1 MKKDY
6 AKLIYKIKEYN
17 LFKNFKNI
25 EKLSIWL
32 HQLSEEEASRFLSL
46 SIPPEDIVFPKKLLI
61 NNNLLQCEDYLKRV
75 EAMNQLTNGDGLWH
89 LFERL
94 CSNNFLHSK
103 NYYHDMN
110 LLKDSENLQYGLW
123 VINDDEFIDS
133 PYHLEDLKMI
143 LGAKDASGN
152 DLDFLVASALATVA
166 KSKDSLQSPYHEKD
180 MKFIAKIG
188 SSFLQEEHSYPEH
201 SVNHL
206 ALNKASLKDQYHLE
220 NMKILSENYS
230 VRRYLYPIMTG
241 KEYIHGKYYR
251 EEINALVQA
260 DSKLKA
266 RAIYYYITN
275 TALSSKERFDLYNEL
290 WDIHI
295 PSRAVWFAR
304 KRREFSEKGSKQPE
318 YLQNLALLNSLEDKY
333 VIFIE
338 RLLSDS
344 LLRKQSYQKE
354 DIQTLLSLNDDELFF
369 DLFEVMSDKNSIASI
384 YHLMDISLIKNTSS
398 YFARRMLI
406 SIATNKDNLNG
417 KNHWFDMNYV
427 ASLDFDLLDSKMQG
441 LLQYL
446 FLTPEGIKDK
456 ERMSKLKQIQPEFSM
471 EKIDKKGLKL
481 PKGKVLMRIKR
492 YFL

>member
-6 AKLIYKIKEYN
+6 AKLIYKIKEYD
-17 LFKNFKNI
+17 LFYCFKDI
-25 EKLSIWL
+25 EKFYEWL
-32 HQLSEEEASRFLSL
+32 HQLSDEEASRFLSL
-46 SIPPEDIVFPKKLLI
+46 TIPSDDIVFPKKLLI
-61 NNNLLQCEDYLKRV
+61 HKNLLQCEDYLKRV
-75 EAMNQLTNGDGLWH
+75 EAMNQLTNGDGVWH

-94 CSNNFLHSK
+94 CSPNFLHSK
-103 NYYHDMN
+103 NYYRDMN
-110 LLKDSENLQYGLW
+110 LLKDSENLRYGLW
-123 VINDDEFIDS
+123 VINDDNFIQS
-133 PYHLEDLKMI
+133 PHHEKDLKMI
-143 LGAKDASGN
+143 LDAKDASGN
-152 DLDFLVASALATVA
+152 DLDFLVASALAMIA
-166 KSKDSLQSPYHEKD
+166 KSKDSLQSSYHEKD

-188 SSFLQEEHSYPEH
+188 SPSLQEDHSYPEH

-206 ALNKASLKDQYHLE
+206 ALNKASLKDKYHLE
-220 NMKILSENYS
+220 NMKILAENYS
-230 VRRYLYPIMTG
+230 ISYYLYPIMTG

-251 EEINALVQA
+251 EEISALVHA

-275 TALSSKERFDLYNEL
+275 AALSSRERFDLDSEL
-290 WDIHI
+290 WDIQI

-318 YLQNLALLNSLEDKY
+318 YLQNFALLNSLEDKY

-344 LLRKQSYQKE
+344 LLRKQNYQKE

-369 DLFEVMSDKNSIASI
+369 DLFEVMSNKNNIASI

-406 SIATNKDNLNG
+406 AIATNKDNLNS

-427 ASLDFDLLDSKMQG
+427 ASLDFDLLDSKAQD

-471 EKIDKKGLKL
+471 KKNSDGLKIS
-481 PKGKVLMRIKR
+481 KKKVLMRIKK
-492 YFL
+492 YFS